1 MTLAGVKGYLKQH
14 IECPNWYVGKIDENQ
29 EYCIGVFPTAPVS
42 PVMAIGGIQN
52 TSYATKAV
60 SVLVHWGQAATPA
73 EEKAREIYD
82 LLFGQNP
89 IIGGKQVIKFD
100 FRTAEPVGLGTD
112 SKGIYEYV
120 INFIIYYQKG

>member
-1 MTLAGVKGYLKQH
+1 MKLNHIKDYLKQH

-29 EYCIGVFPTAPVS
+29 EYCIGVFPTVPIA

-60 SVLVHWGQAATPA
+60 SLLIHWGKSSPIA
-73 EEKAREIYD
+73 EEKAQEVFD

-89 IIGGKQVIKFD
+89 VIGGKQVIKFD
-100 FRTAEPVGLGTD
+100 FRTAEPVGVGTD
-112 SKGIYEYV
+112 NKGIYEYV
-120 INFIIYYQKG
+120 VNFIVYYQKG